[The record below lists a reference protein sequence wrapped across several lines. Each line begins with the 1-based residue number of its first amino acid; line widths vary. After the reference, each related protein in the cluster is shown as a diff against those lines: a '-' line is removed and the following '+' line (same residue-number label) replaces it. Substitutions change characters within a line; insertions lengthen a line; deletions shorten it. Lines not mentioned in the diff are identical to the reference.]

1 MPYLFTF
8 REILNLAKEF
18 GRSLPGKH
26 LIPRYFNIDR
36 YARQK
41 YGLISMCI
49 LPFDTN
55 TKEVLKC
62 SLLGLIGFSAKDHRN
77 NSVTLTIVLMSLF
90 VITDQSRGTFIIS
103 VKKKIK
109 SFSVEE
115 DISWIFRVSS
125 LTEWNF
131 DSSCVKIRQIAK
143 TE

>member
-49 LPFDTN
+49 LSFDTN
-55 TKEVLKC
+55 TTVVCAHLYRICILCNSPILRGVVPRLCCLASEVRHPSEVGNLR
-62 SLLGLIGFSAKDHRN
+62 FM
-77 NSVTLTIVLMSLF
+77 TIL
-90 VITDQSRGTFIIS
+90 
-103 VKKKIK
+103 K
-109 SFSVEE
+109 SFYCPVTAYMYTLPLKEA
-115 DISWIFRVSS
+115 IPYI
-125 LTEWNF
+125 
-131 DSSCVKIRQIAK
+131 
-143 TE
+143 